1 MTIYDVVIKQGT
13 VVTAVTTTQTD
24 IGIIGEKIAAIG
36 ENLRGRQEI
45 DAAGKLVTPGAIDVH
60 VHMEMPIGDF
70 TSTDS
75 FLTGTR
81 AAAFGGTT
89 TIIDFVE
96 TALDETMLE
105 ALAARRAKADPK
117 VLIDYGL
124 HMTIGPTDIAK
135 LDQLPGVYE
144 AGCASFKLYMA
155 YGLRLHDG
163 ELLKALTAVRDV
175 GGMPV
180 VHAENWDVICT
191 LIEQNLAAGRVEPH
205 WHPRSRPA
213 LLESE
218 AAGRVI
224 DIAEFVGTPLHIFH
238 VSCQETVAQI
248 AQARQRG
255 LPIYGETCPQYLL
268 LDWDLYDRPGVA
280 GALPVCSPP
289 IRERAQQAQL
299 WAALARG
306 DLQVVSTDHCPF
318 ALGEKESRLGNFS
331 QIPGGV
337 PSIEIRFPAIY
348 HFGVQHGDLTLNQWV
363 AACCTT
369 PARLF
374 GMPEKGDIAV
384 GYDADLVIFDEK
396 RPFTVTPES
405 LHEAAGWTLY
415 EGMTFQGWPQ
425 TTLSRGEI
433 ITHNGELLAQPGRG
447 RFIKR
452 ALAAR

>member
-1 MTIYDVVIKQGT
+1 MTYDLVIKNGT
-13 VVTAVTTTQTD
+13 VVTAVSTTQAD
-24 IGIIGEKIAAIG
+24 IGINGEKIAAIG
-36 ENLRGRQEI
+36 QNLRGKREI

-60 VHMEMPIGDF
+60 VHLEMPIGDF
-70 TSTDS
+70 TSADD
-75 FLTGTR
+75 FMTGTR

-89 TIIDFVE
+89 TFIDFIE
-96 TALDETMLE
+96 TAPDETMLA

-135 LDQLPGVYE
+135 LDQIPAVYA

-163 ELLKALTAVRDV
+163 ELLKALTAVRGV
-175 GGMPV
+175 NGLPI
-180 VHAENWDVICT
+180 VHAENWDVICV

-213 LLESE
+213 LFEGE

-224 DIAEFVGTPLHIFH
+224 DIADFVGTRLYIFH

-248 AQARQRG
+248 AAARQRG
-255 LPIYGETCPQYLL
+255 LPISGETCPQYLL

-289 IRERAQQAQL
+289 IREKAQQAAL
-299 WAALARG
+299 WRALAQ
-306 DLQVVSTDHCPF
+306 DNLQVVSTDHCPF
-318 ALGEKESRLGNFS
+318 ALSEKQSRLGDYS
-331 QIPGGV
+331 RIPGGV
-337 PSIEIRFPAIY
+337 PSIEIRFGAVY
-348 HFGVQHGDLTLNQWV
+348 HGGVQTGLLSLNQWV
-363 AACCTT
+363 AACCTR
-369 PARLF
+369 PAQLF
-374 GMPEKGDIAV
+374 GLPHKGDIAV
-384 GYDADLVIFDEK
+384 GFDADLVIFDPE
-396 RPFTVTPES
+396 RPFTVSPES

-425 TTLSRGEI
+425 TTLSRGDI
-433 ITHNGELLAQPGRG
+433 IVQDGELLAQPGRG
-447 RFIKR
+447 KFIKR
-452 ALAAR
+452 AF